1 MRRPAWLIL
10 ALEQSGA
17 NLLAVGATV
26 TVVVGDRA
34 QVRTVEAGS
43 SSLASGGPPVVHVG
57 LNTAD
62 RVDRIEIRWPDGAQ
76 SVVESVATRARV
88 RVVRD

>member
-1 MRRPAWLIL
+1 M
-10 ALEQSGA
+10 
-17 NLLAVGATV
+17 GATV

-43 SSLASGGPPVVHVG
+43 SSLSSGGPPVVHFG

-62 RVDRIEIRWPDGAQ
+62 RADRIEIRWPDGAQ
-76 SVVESVATRARV
+76 SVVESIATRARV
-88 RVVRD
+88 RVTRD